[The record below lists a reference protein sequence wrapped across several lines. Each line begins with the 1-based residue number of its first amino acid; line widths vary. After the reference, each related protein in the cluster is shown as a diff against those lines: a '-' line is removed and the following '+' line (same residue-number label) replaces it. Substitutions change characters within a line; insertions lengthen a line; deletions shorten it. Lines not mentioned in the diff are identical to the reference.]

1 FMPSELIA
9 STSEVHFYTQ
19 RYFC

>member
-1 FMPSELIA
+1 MPSELIA